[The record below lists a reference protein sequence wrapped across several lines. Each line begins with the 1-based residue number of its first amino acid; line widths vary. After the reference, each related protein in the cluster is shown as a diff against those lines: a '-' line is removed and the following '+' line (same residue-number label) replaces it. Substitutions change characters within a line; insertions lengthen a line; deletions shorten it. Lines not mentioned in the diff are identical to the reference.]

1 MKIEAIA
8 IKEDGKAFR
17 IINRALLDKELTGL
31 PKGKYRLLIEKYRK
45 KKSNPQLGY
54 LFACIYPY
62 VLRGLNDLGWEFTN
76 IDEVDAECKKRFASQ
91 EIINRHTG
99 EIMEIP
105 ALKRDMTTTEFAT
118 YVNAIRDWASEYLN
132 VYIPEPGEQI
142 KLFDEKD

>member
-1 MKIEAIA
+1 MYCLSPYEKRSAQITNRYAVKLEAIA

-17 IINRALLDKELTGL
+17 IVNRALLDKELTGL
-31 PKGKYRLLIEKYRK
+31 PKGRYRLLIEKYRK

-76 IDEVDAECKKRFASQ
+76 LDEVDAECKKRFASQ
-91 EIINRHTG
+91 DILNRHTG

-105 ALKRDMTTTEFAT
+105 ALTVQFDCVEVFH
-118 YVNAIRDWASEYLN
+118 S
-132 VYIPEPGEQI
+132 
-142 KLFDEKD
+142 LFL

>member
-17 IINRALLDKELTGL
+17 IVNRALLDKELTGL
-31 PKGKYRLLIEKYRK
+31 PKGRYRLIIEKYRK

-91 EIINRHTG
+91 DILNRHTG

-142 KLFDEKD
+142 KLFD

>member
-1 MKIEAIA
+1 MKLEAIA
-8 IKEDGKAFR
+8 VKEDGKAFR
-17 IINRALLDKELTGL
+17 IVNRADLDKGLTEL
-31 PKGKYRLLIEKYRK
+31 PKGKYRLLIEKYKR

-62 VLRGLNDLGWEFTN
+62 VLRGLNDLGWEFTSL
-76 IDEVDAECKKRFASQ
+76 DEVDVECKKRFASQ

-132 VYIPEPGEQI
+132 VYIPEPGEQT
-142 KLFDEKD
+142 KLFENE